1 MPAKLPLQRVDCK
14 TAGSMFS
21 GLESLPRPLRGTAQG
36 SSRCRKWAFLS
47 LETYFHGRGHRPFP
61 HLWWQQLGLGHFQR
75 GKPIRKRGALA
86 AGATFL
92 GTALYPRRFRDYS
105 FGSSASDQA
114 GTSVDARR
122 LCRRRRHPRPALA
135 DLPGF
140 CRGSATNHAGAISCR
155 RFREVAQLHV

>member
-1 MPAKLPLQRVDCK
+1 MQEM
-14 TAGSMFS
+14 GI
-21 GLESLPRPLRGTAQG
+21 LELGGPV
-36 SSRCRKWAFLS
+36 
-47 LETYFHGRGHRPFP
+47 FHGRGHRPFP

-114 GTSVDARR
+114 GASVDARR
-122 LCRRRRHPRPALA
+122 LWRRRRHPRLALA
-135 DLPGF
+135 GLPGF
-140 CRGSATNHAGAISCR
+140 CCESATNHAGAISCR
-155 RFREVAQLHV
+155 GSGSSPAPRLSSLGAIQM